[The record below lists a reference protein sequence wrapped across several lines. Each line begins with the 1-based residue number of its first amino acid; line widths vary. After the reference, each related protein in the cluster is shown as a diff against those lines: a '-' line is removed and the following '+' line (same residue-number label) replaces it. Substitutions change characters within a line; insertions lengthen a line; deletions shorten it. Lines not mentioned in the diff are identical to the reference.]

1 MRGCDPVDPALRG
14 GNRVGMAGSSKTG
27 ALAAWVSANRWISIL
42 LTVAAAMMVFA
53 IVAPWIAPGDPTE
66 VVLSERYLPLWSD
79 GHALGTDHL
88 GRDYHSR
95 LIVGGRLSIMAGLIP
110 AFGAMVAGLVIG
122 MTSGYFGGWVD
133 SVLMRIIDVLL
144 AFPFL
149 LLVILMV
156 AVLGTDIRNAM
167 IALMIGG
174 TPGTARTLRSLVLS
188 IKQRPFVEA
197 AEVSGLGGWRIIRY
211 EIFPNVL
218 PLAVALMTI
227 QMSWM
232 IVAIAGLSFLGLGVR
247 PPDADWGTLI
257 ADARGHIFR
266 APYLALIPSVLVA
279 MVSFVFFVLGDALQR
294 TLGEERVR

>member
-1 MRGCDPVDPALRG
+1 MRGHDPLDSAARG
-14 GNRVGMAGSSKTG
+14 MNRVRMAGASHTG
-27 ALAAWVSANRWISIL
+27 TLAAWVSANRWISVL
-42 LTVAAAMMVFA
+42 LTVAAAMMLFA
-53 IVAPWIAPGDPTE
+53 IIAPWIAPGDPTE

-88 GRDYHSR
+88 GRDYLSR
-95 LIVGGRLSIMAGLIP
+95 LVVGGRLSIMAGLIP

-247 PPDADWGTLI
+247 PPEADWGTLI

-279 MVSFVFFVLGDALQR
+279 LVSFVFFVLGDALQR

>member
-1 MRGCDPVDPALRG
+1 MRGHDPLDSAARG
-14 GNRVGMAGSSKTG
+14 MNRVRMAGASQTG
-27 ALAAWVSANRWISIL
+27 TLAAWVSANRWISVL
-42 LTVAAAMMVFA
+42 LTVAAAMMLFA
-53 IVAPWIAPGDPTE
+53 IIAPWIAPGDPTE

-88 GRDYHSR
+88 GRDYLSR
-95 LIVGGRLSIMAGLIP
+95 LVVGGRLSIMAGLIP

-279 MVSFVFFVLGDALQR
+279 LVSFVFFVLGDALQR

>member
-1 MRGCDPVDPALRG
+1 ME
-14 GNRVGMAGSSKTG
+14 
-27 ALAAWVSANRWISIL
+27 WIL
-42 LTVAAAMMVFA
+42 LSLVVGIIIGSGSYQFMNRREAPTSRQIFLIRQLREERDVRA
-53 IVAPWIAPGDPTE
+53 ISFGEPGTRAE
-66 VVLSERYLPLWSD
+66 ASK
-79 GHALGTDHL
+79 
-88 GRDYHSR
+88 
-95 LIVGGRLSIMAGLIP
+95 
-110 AFGAMVAGLVIG
+110 
-122 MTSGYFGGWVD
+122 
-133 SVLMRIIDVLL
+133 IIDVLL

-197 AEVSGLGGWRIIRY
+197 AEVSGLGGWRIIQY

-257 ADARGHIFR
+257 AEARGHIFR

-279 MVSFVFFVLGDALQR
+279 LVSFVFFVLGDALQR

>member
-1 MRGCDPVDPALRG
+1 
-14 GNRVGMAGSSKTG
+14 
-27 ALAAWVSANRWISIL
+27 
-42 LTVAAAMMVFA
+42 MMVFA

-247 PPDADWGTLI
+247 PPDADWGTLLSRRARPHLQGPVSG
-257 ADARGHIFR
+257 ADSECLGGHGFVCVLRAWATRCSARWARNAFGRPPRGRDRAGRLEATMNRLARGG
-266 APYLALIPSVLVA
+266 V
-279 MVSFVFFVLGDALQR
+279 GQ
-294 TLGEERVR
+294 

>member
-1 MRGCDPVDPALRG
+1 MRGPDSVDSALDG
-14 GNRVGMAGSSKTG
+14 GNRVRMPGAGRTA
-27 ALAAWVSANRWISIL
+27 ALATWVGANRWISVL
-42 LTVAAAMMVFA
+42 LVTAAAMMVFA

-66 VVLSERYLPLWSD
+66 VVLSQRYLPLWSE
-79 GHALGTDHL
+79 GHAMGTDHL
-88 GRDYHSR
+88 GRDYLSR

-257 ADARGHIFR
+257 AEARGHIFR

-279 MVSFVFFVLGDALQR
+279 LVSFVFFVLGDALQR

>member
-1 MRGCDPVDPALRG
+1 MRGHDPVDPALRG

-174 TPGTARTLRSLVLS
+174 TPERPGPCAAWCFRSNSARLSRPRRYRGLAAGGSSGMRFSRTCCRWPWRS
-188 IKQRPFVEA
+188 
-197 AEVSGLGGWRIIRY
+197 
-211 EIFPNVL
+211 
-218 PLAVALMTI
+218 
-227 QMSWM
+227 
-232 IVAIAGLSFLGLGVR
+232 
-247 PPDADWGTLI
+247 
-257 ADARGHIFR
+257 
-266 APYLALIPSVLVA
+266 
-279 MVSFVFFVLGDALQR
+279 
-294 TLGEERVR
+294 

>member
-1 MRGCDPVDPALRG
+1 
-14 GNRVGMAGSSKTG
+14 
-27 ALAAWVSANRWISIL
+27 
-42 LTVAAAMMVFA
+42 MMVFA

-232 IVAIAGLSFLGLGVR
+232 IVAIAGLSFLGLGVK

>member
-1 MRGCDPVDPALRG
+1 MHGRSPVNSARSA
-14 GNRVGMAGSSKTG
+14 RSWARAAGSGRIGS
-27 ALAAWVSANRWISIL
+27 LAAQVNRNKSITIL
-42 LTVAAAMMVFA
+42 LSVAFAMLLFA
-53 IVAPWIAPGDPTE
+53 IASPWIAPADPNE
-66 VVLSERYLPLWSD
+66 VVLSERYFPLWSN

-88 GRDYHSR
+88 GRDYMSR
-95 LIVGGRLSIMAGLIP
+95 VIVGGRLSIMAGVLP
-110 AFGAMVAGLVIG
+110 ALGAMVAGLVIG

-133 SVLMRIIDVLL
+133 ALLMRLIDVLL

-167 IALMIGG
+167 IALAVGG

-188 IKQRPFVEA
+188 IRQRAFVEA

-211 EIFPNVL
+211 DIFPNVL
-218 PLAVALMTI
+218 PMAVALMTI

-232 IVAIAGLSFLGLGVR
+232 IVAIAGLSFLGLGVK

-266 APYLALIPSVLVA
+266 APHLALIPSVLVA
-279 MVSFVFFVLGDALQR
+279 LVSFVFFVLGDALQR
-294 TLGEERVR
+294 TLGEERIR

>member
-1 MRGCDPVDPALRG
+1 M
-14 GNRVGMAGSSKTG
+14 
-27 ALAAWVSANRWISIL
+27 
-42 LTVAAAMMVFA
+42 
-53 IVAPWIAPGDPTE
+53 
-66 VVLSERYLPLWSD
+66 
-79 GHALGTDHL
+79 
-88 GRDYHSR
+88 
-95 LIVGGRLSIMAGLIP
+95 IVGGGLWIMAGLMP
-110 AFGAMVAGLVIG
+110 ALGGMVAGLVIG
-122 MTSGYFGGWVD
+122 LTSGYFGGWVD

-197 AEVSGLGGWRIIRY
+197 AEVSGLGGWRIIQY

-257 ADARGHIFR
+257 AEARGHIFR

-279 MVSFVFFVLGDALQR
+279 LVSFVFFVLGDALQR

>member
-1 MRGCDPVDPALRG
+1 MRGHDPLDSAGRG
-14 GNRVGMAGSSKTG
+14 TNRVRMAGASQTG
-27 ALAAWVSANRWISIL
+27 TLAAWVSANRWISVL
-42 LTVAAAMMVFA
+42 LTVAAAMMLFA
-53 IVAPWIAPGDPTE
+53 IIAPWIAPGDPTE

-88 GRDYHSR
+88 GRDYLSR
-95 LIVGGRLSIMAGLIP
+95 LVVGGRLSIMAGLIP

-232 IVAIAGLSFLGLGVR
+232 IVAIAGLSFLGLGVK

-279 MVSFVFFVLGDALQR
+279 LVSFVFFVLGDALQR